1 MAKTAFSGPVSL
13 GTYTV
18 ATAPAPTANQSLTG
32 TITFFSNGAN
42 GAPVIAF
49 YNGTNWLRADNL
61 GVISAT

>member
-1 MAKTAFSGPVSL
+1 MAKTSFTGPVSL

-42 GAPVIAF
+42 GSSCCSFLQRHKLV
-49 YNGTNWLRADNL
+49 TC
-61 GVISAT
+61 